1 MPQLTLYGV
10 LVTLARSPP
19 AEETDMALD
28 IELNL
33 SDDDLGH
40 FTQAMREAEEKAKG
54 RDGAEIIASARKLL
68 EETRETRIPAFIR
81 ARLDSVETMIGM
93 ASDTGF
99 GLPAE
104 DCQRVLAVLAYLADP
119 VDFIPDT
126 VPALGF
132 LDDAIMIELC
142 RDELRFELEAYEDFC
157 AWREQEASRHGV
169 DPATL
174 SVQRVDW
181 AEARRQQA
189 IERMHRRR
197 RESYV
202 SGEWRPT
209 LFSVR

>member
-1 MPQLTLYGV
+1 
-10 LVTLARSPP
+10 
-19 AEETDMALD
+19 MALD
-28 IELNL
+28 IQLNL

-40 FTQAMREAEEKAKG
+40 FTQAMRDAQDKAKDC
-54 RDGAEIIASARKLL
+54 DGAQIIADARKLL
-68 EETRETRIPAFIR
+68 ADIQSASVPSFIR
-81 ARLDSVETMIGM
+81 ERLDTVESMIAM
-93 ASDTGF
+93 ASDSGF
-99 GLPAE
+99 ALPPE

-142 RDELRFELEAYEDFC
+142 REELRFEIEAYEDFC
-157 AWREQEASRHGV
+157 AWREQEARRRGE
-169 DPATL
+169 DPSTL
-174 SVQRVDW
+174 TAHRAEW
-181 AEARRQQA
+181 AEAKRQQE

-197 RESYV
+197 RESYI

>member
-1 MPQLTLYGV
+1 LTLSGA
-10 LVTLARSPP
+10 LVTLARWTPDP

-28 IELNL
+28 IQLNL
-33 SDDDLGH
+33 SDEDLGH
-40 FTQAMREAEEKAKG
+40 FTRAMREAQDKAKDEG
-54 RDGAEIIASARKLL
+54 GAQIIADARKLL
-68 EETRETRIPAFIR
+68 TDIQSMPVPSFIR
-81 ARLDSVETMIGM
+81 ERLDTVESMIDM

-99 GLPAE
+99 ALPPE

-126 VPALGF
+126 VPALGY

-142 RDELRFELEAYEDFC
+142 RQELRFEIEAYLDFS
-157 AWREQEASRHGV
+157 AWREQEAARHGV

-174 SVQRVDW
+174 PLQRMDW
-181 AEARRQQA
+181 AEARRQQS

>member
-1 MPQLTLYGV
+1 
-10 LVTLARSPP
+10 
-19 AEETDMALD
+19 MALD
-28 IELNL
+28 IQLNL

-40 FTQAMREAEEKAKG
+40 FTQAMREAQDKA
-54 RDGAEIIASARKLL
+54 RDRKAADIIADTRKLL
-68 EETRETRIPAFIR
+68 EEIRGTQVPAFIR
-81 ARLDSVETMIGM
+81 ERLDSVETMIDM

-99 GLPAE
+99 GLPPE
-104 DCQRVLAVLAYLADP
+104 DCQRVLAVLAYLAEP

-142 RDELRFELEAYEDFC
+142 REELRHELEAYQDFT
-157 AWREQEASRHGV
+157 AWREQEARCRGE
-169 DPATL
+169 DPAAL
-174 SVQRVDW
+174 IAQRAEW

-197 RESYV
+197 RESYI
-202 SGEWRPT
+202 SGEWKPT

>member
-1 MPQLTLYGV
+1 
-10 LVTLARSPP
+10 
-19 AEETDMALD
+19 MALD
-28 IELNL
+28 IHLNL

-40 FTQAMREAEEKAKG
+40 FTQAMREAQDQAQG
-54 RDGAEIIASARKLL
+54 RNGAQIIADARKLL
-68 EETRETRIPAFIR
+68 EEIRGTQVPTFIR
-81 ARLDSVETMIGM
+81 ERLDSVEHMIGM
-93 ASDTGF
+93 AGDTGF
-99 GLPAE
+99 GLPDE
-104 DCQRVLAVLAYLADP
+104 DRQRVLAVLAYLADP

-157 AWREQEASRHGV
+157 AWRAREARRHGV

-174 SVQRVDW
+174 TVQRVDW
-181 AEARRQQA
+181 AEARRKEA

-197 RESYV
+197 RESYI
-202 SGEWRPT
+202 SGEWKPT

>member
-1 MPQLTLYGV
+1 
-10 LVTLARSPP
+10 
-19 AEETDMALD
+19 MALD
-28 IELNL
+28 IQLNL

-40 FTQAMREAEEKAKG
+40 FTQAMREAQEKAKN
-54 RDGAEIIASARKLL
+54 RKGADIIADARKLL
-68 EETRETRIPAFIR
+68 EEIRGTQVPVFIR
-81 ARLDSVETMIGM
+81 ERLDTVESMIGM

-99 GLPAE
+99 GLPPE

-119 VDFIPDT
+119 VDFIPDD

-142 RDELRFELEAYEDFC
+142 REELRHEIEAYDDFV
-157 AWREQEASRHGV
+157 AWREEEARRRGE

-174 SVQRVDW
+174 TAQRADW
-181 AEARRQQA
+181 AEARRQEA

-197 RESYV
+197 RESYI
-202 SGEWRPT
+202 SGDWRPT

>member
-1 MPQLTLYGV
+1 
-10 LVTLARSPP
+10 
-19 AEETDMALD
+19 MALD
-28 IELNL
+28 IQLTL

-40 FTQAMREAEEKAKG
+40 FTQAMRQAQESARAREG
-54 RDGAEIIASARKLL
+54 SEIVAAARKLL
-68 EETRETRIPAFIR
+68 EEIQGTQVPSFIR
-81 ARLDSVETMIGM
+81 ERLDTVESMIGM

-99 GLPAE
+99 GMPAE
-104 DCQRVLAVLAYLADP
+104 DCARVLAVLAYLADP

-132 LDDAIMIELC
+132 LDDAIMIEMC
-142 RDELRFELEAYEDFC
+142 RQELRFEIEAYDDFT
-157 AWREQEASRHGV
+157 AWREQEAHRHGV

-174 SVQRVDW
+174 TVQRVDW
-181 AEARRQQA
+181 AEARRQES

-202 SGEWRPT
+202 SGEWKPT

>member
-1 MPQLTLYGV
+1 
-10 LVTLARSPP
+10 
-19 AEETDMALD
+19 MALD
-28 IELNL
+28 IQLTL

-40 FTQAMREAEEKAKG
+40 FTQAMRQAQESSKSREG
-54 RDGAEIIASARKLL
+54 SEIIADARRLL
-68 EETRETRIPAFIR
+68 TEIQGTSVPAFIR
-81 ARLDSVETMIGM
+81 ERLDTVESMIAM

-104 DCQRVLAVLAYLADP
+104 DCARVLAVLAYLADP

-142 RDELRFELEAYEDFC
+142 REELRYEIEAYEDFS
-157 AWREQEASRHGV
+157 AWREEEAHRHGA

-174 SVQRVDW
+174 SLHRMDW
-181 AEARRQQA
+181 AEARRQEA

-202 SGEWRPT
+202 SGEWKPT